1 MNAHAPLRRL
11 ALAAALLATPLVA
24 LAPAA
29 QAHRSWL
36 LPSAT
41 VLSGEET
48 WVTVD
53 AAVSNDLFYFE
64 HVPMQLDGLV
74 VLAPDG
80 SRAEAENL
88 GHGRYRST
96 FDVKLS
102 QPGTWRV
109 AVTGESLF
117 ATWRQD
123 GQQRRWRG
131 TREALAREVPANA
144 EGLRVTLGQR
154 RVEFFATRGA
164 PTDRTLQPLNEGLEL
179 VPLTHPND
187 LAAGEVARFRLLL
200 DGKPAAGVEVAVIPG
215 GNRYRDSVGDMQ
227 VKTGEDGGFT
237 VNWPGPGMYWLG
249 ASVRDERSGI
259 PNAGRN
265 ASYAV
270 TLEVLP

>member
-1 MNAHAPLRRL
+1 MTPLVSLRRL
-11 ALAAALLATPLVA
+11 ALAAALLALPLS
-24 LAPAA
+24 AA

-41 VLSGEET
+41 VLSGEEA

-64 HVPMQLDGLV
+64 HVPMPLDGLV
-74 VLAPDG
+74 ILAPDG
-80 SRAEAENL
+80 SRAEPENL
-88 GHGRYRST
+88 GRGRYRST
-96 FDVKLS
+96 FDLRLS

-117 ATWRQD
+117 AVWRQD

-164 PTDRTLQPLNEGLEL
+164 PNDRALQPANQGLEL
-179 VPLTHPND
+179 VPVTHPND
-187 LAAGEVARFRLLL
+187 LVAGEPARFRLLL
-200 DGKPAAGVEVAVIPG
+200 DGRPAAGVEVSVIPG
-215 GNRYRDSVGDMQ
+215 GNRYRDSLGEMQ
-227 VKTGEDGGFT
+227 AKTGEDGGFSVT
-237 VNWPGPGMYWLG
+237 WPGPGMYWLG
-249 ASVRDERSGI
+249 ASVRDDRSGI
-259 PNAGRN
+259 PNAARN
-265 ASYAV
+265 ASYAA